1 MTMMM
6 IKTFSKE
13 QGKELSSLDSNNVV
27 DVDVK
32 LKNDIN

>member
-6 IKTFSKE
+6 IKIFSKE
-13 QGKELSSLDSNNVV
+13 QGKELSSLDSNSVV